1 MISMK
6 NQLMSL
12 HDALKDEFENTITQ
26 YKTAMDKLGSLNLS
40 KSKPL
45 TSRSFRNKRPSQSN
59 HQQLM
64 KLTRDQIQERLYKNK
79 TILNA
84 VEASLYNR
92 LPKLLQ
98 ILQDRIEYD
107 KNALLTFGQLQ
118 KEITSIPANTKVG
131 FHSGKFWFCFVF
143 ALFLS

>member
-1 MISMK
+1 
-6 NQLMSL
+6 
-12 HDALKDEFENTITQ
+12 
-26 YKTAMDKLGSLNLS
+26 
-40 KSKPL
+40 
-45 TSRSFRNKRPSQSN
+45 
-59 HQQLM
+59 M

-118 KEITSIPANTKVG
+118 REITSIPANTKVG
-131 FHSGKFWFCFVF
+131 YHGDKFLQNYIVDVPTLKIPNCISTPQNCIFD
-143 ALFLS
+143 